1 MATTAGNFIPSFHFG
16 QGNVYYSNSQVT
28 FSGSAAISG
37 NAVITTATQL
47 IQMKNLTFTPPKGE
61 VEVVNLMGEE
71 TTTTGAGVPS
81 TGSFQNQIFD
91 EKAWTEAI
99 LTGTMIFTAHSDG
112 SIATFIIPDLIKAV
126 TGDGQAISTTYH
138 RHTFGDTTSGQ
149 TRVTAGAIFVV
160 MKNGVEEATLCM
172 NKPFITL
179 GEIKPT
185 GEEGYYEVDV
195 EIKALCKNA
204 VLELKDFD

>member
-16 QGNVYYSNSQVT
+16 QGNVYYSQSQVT
-28 FSGSAAISG
+28 FSGSAAISA
-37 NAVITTATQL
+37 NAVITTETQL
-47 IQMKNLTFTPPKGE
+47 IQMKNLVFTPPKGE

-71 TTTTGAGVPS
+71 STTTGAGVIS
-81 TGSFQNQIFD
+81 TGAFQNQIFD
-91 EKAWTEAI
+91 EKSWSEAT

-112 SIATFIIPDLIKAV
+112 AVATFIIPDLIEAV
-126 TGDGQAISTTYH
+126 TGLGQTISTTYH
-138 RHTFGDTTSGQ
+138 RHTFGDSTSGQ
-149 TRVTAGAIFVV
+149 TRVTAGCIFIV
-160 MKNGVEEATLCM
+160 MKNGVEEATLAM
-172 NKPFITL
+172 NKPFISL

-185 GEEGYYEVDV
+185 GEEGHYEVDV

>member
-1 MATTAGNFIPSFHFG
+1 MVTTAGNFIPNFHFG

-28 FSGSAAISG
+28 FSGAAALSA
-37 NAVITTATQL
+37 NAVITTATQV

-71 TTTTGAGVPS
+71 STTTGAGIPS
-81 TGSFQNQIFD
+81 TGQFQNQIFD

-99 LTGTMIFTAHSDG
+99 LTGTLVFTAHNDG
-112 SIATFIIPDLIKAV
+112 SSTSALMPDFIVAV
-126 TGDGQAISTTYH
+126 TGVGQAVSTTYH
-138 RHTFGDTTSGQ
+138 RHTFGDSTAGQ
-149 TRVTAGAIFVV
+149 VRVTAGAVFIV

-172 NKPFITL
+172 NQPFVSL

-185 GEEGYYEVDV
+185 GEEGHYEVDV

-204 VLELKDFD
+204 VLEILDFD